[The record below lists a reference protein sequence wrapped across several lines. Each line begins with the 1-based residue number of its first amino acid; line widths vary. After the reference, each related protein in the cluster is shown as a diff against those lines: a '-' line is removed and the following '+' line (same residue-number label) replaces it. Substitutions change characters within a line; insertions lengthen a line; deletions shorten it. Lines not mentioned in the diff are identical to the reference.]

1 MRGFTPNAGTN
12 GGMDEF
18 FSRFARS
25 VETGL
30 SRPLSTVIAF
40 GLIVVWAITGPFVHF
55 TDTWQLVINTT
66 TTIVTFLM
74 VFILNNSQHRDTV
87 AMNAKLDELLKHID
101 GSNKQLVGAEQQ
113 TDRDVERTGQ
123 RVRDRQ

>member
-1 MRGFTPNAGTN
+1 
-12 GGMDEF
+12 MDEH
-18 FSRFARS
+18 FSRFARA

-30 SRPLSTVIAF
+30 SRPLSTVLAF
-40 GLIVVWAITGPFVHF
+40 ALIVLWAATGPLVHF

-87 AMNAKLDELLKHID
+87 AMNAKLDELLKHLD
-101 GSNKQLVGAEQQ
+101 GPDGRLVGVEQE
-113 TDRDVERTGQ
+113 TDKGVERAGEC
-123 RVRDRQ
+123 VRNQA